1 MSWRDIVAW
10 VIIGT
15 TSLTGLVMFL
25 TNIKKLKEFIN
36 DLVSARRGCLAVKLY
51 PYLEPQCSAI
61 QLMPE
66 IRQALKEIKQEL
78 ADTKVVSVKTLGS
91 DLIRNSDSFV
101 KQGYMPQPDKDAMM
115 NDFIV
120 YFCADGNGIVFQRVE
135 NALNLPTYEG
145 GEHYNIDISAI
156 VEREKRKHEMKKQME
171 V

>member
-15 TSLTGLVMFL
+15 TALTGLVMFL
-25 TNIKKLKEFIN
+25 TNLKKLREFIN
-36 DLVSARRGCLAVKLY
+36 DLVSARRECLAMKLH
-51 PYLEPQCSAI
+51 PYMEIKCSAL

-66 IRQALKEIKQEL
+66 IRTALKQIQQEL
-78 ADTKVVSVKTLGS
+78 ADAKVVSVKTLGS